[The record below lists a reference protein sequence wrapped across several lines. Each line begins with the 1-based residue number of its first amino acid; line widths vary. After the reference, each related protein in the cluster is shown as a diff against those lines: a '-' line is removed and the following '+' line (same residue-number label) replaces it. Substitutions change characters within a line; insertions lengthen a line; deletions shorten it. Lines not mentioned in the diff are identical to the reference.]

1 MNLLIKREIPADQK
15 CNVLNFLLDEQLF
28 NLTAH
33 DMRTTLGNAGLE
45 YHESQTSPGTSMSN
59 FTSIPS
65 PAPLRSPIHLSLPHS
80 RKVSNQMT
88 HLQMWIN
95 LNEMI
100 PQAPPINL
108 NATCPLD
115 TSCDHLLHLDSPSL
129 SSELQDNSSVDS
141 VEINLLRE
149 SEVQLGHVNLSP
161 ADVFHG
167 NHDYEQFLIQKEL
180 DAPNDNLN
188 HQDSR
193 ILSKDQKSFWSCTHV
208 NSC

>member
-1 MNLLIKREIPADQK
+1 
-15 CNVLNFLLDEQLF
+15 
-28 NLTAH
+28 
-33 DMRTTLGNAGLE
+33 
-45 YHESQTSPGTSMSN
+45 
-59 FTSIPS
+59 
-65 PAPLRSPIHLSLPHS
+65 
-80 RKVSNQMT
+80 
-88 HLQMWIN
+88 MWIN

-108 NATCPLD
+108 NETCPLD

-141 VEINLLRE
+141 VEINLLPE

-161 ADVFHG
+161 TDVFHG
-167 NHDYEQFLIQKEL
+167 DHDYEQFLMQKEL